1 MDLLAQRSGGNKDSI
16 LQERFIQ
23 KVLSE
28 EAQDMDTEIMK
39 VMMSR
44 GFTDSSLLTGKN
56 FNVNNGVL
64 AYNHLQR
71 HRFIDMN
78 TRNTKSGK
86 IKKVSHPIHNRILF
100 GFANNIVRRLSFE
113 FTDRTKQ
120 LLMGN
125 QTN

>member
-1 MDLLAQRSGGNKDSI
+1 MDLLTQRSGGNKDAI

-23 KVLSE
+23 QVLSE
-28 EAQDMDTEIMK
+28 EAQEINEEMLK
-39 VMMSR
+39 VMASR
-44 GFTDSSLLTGKN
+44 GFTDSKLLGDRS

-64 AYNHLQR
+64 SYTHLKR

-78 TRNTKSGK
+78 SRTTKSGT

-113 FTDRTKQ
+113 FTDRTKR
-120 LLMGN
+120 LLLN
-125 QTN
+125 S